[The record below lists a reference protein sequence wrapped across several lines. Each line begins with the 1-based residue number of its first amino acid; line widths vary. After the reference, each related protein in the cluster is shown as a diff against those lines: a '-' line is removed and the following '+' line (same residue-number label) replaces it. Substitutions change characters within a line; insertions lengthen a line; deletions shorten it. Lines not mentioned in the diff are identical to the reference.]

1 MTSQYQAALAKRQR
15 EAEAILSGMKKRHPA
30 AFPRP
35 PRPLKIG
42 IREDLIA
49 AGWTEA
55 EVSAALGHYL
65 KSEPYLRGT
74 FAEGAFRI
82 DLNGCPTAPVQAH
95 EAEWAR
101 EQMRWLPFRMSQ
113 GARR

>member
-1 MTSQYQAALAKRQR
+1 MTTQYQAARAAR
-15 EAEAILSGMKKRHPA
+15 EKEAQAVLTAMKARHPG

-55 EVSAALGHYL
+55 DVSAALGHYL
-65 KSEPYLRGT
+65 KTEPYLRST
-74 FAEGAFRI
+74 YAEGAFRI
-82 DLNGCPTAPVQAH
+82 DLNGCPVAPVQAH

-101 EQMRWLPFRMSQ
+101 QQVKHLPFRAQ
-113 GARR
+113 AGTR